1 MIYSRKP
8 QLYNLADDNTICRSA
23 DDFLITLRNA
33 SDLSVKQFRENN
45 TIDNPDKFQT
55 MVLQKQD
62 KNSQTNSLNIDNK
75 KFAKAKSVKLLDITM
90 DGQLRLTA

>member
-1 MIYSRKP
+1 
-8 QLYNLADDNTICRSA
+8 
-23 DDFLITLRNA
+23 
-33 SDLSVKQFRENN
+33 
-45 TIDNPDKFQT
+45 

-62 KNSQTNSLNIDNK
+62 KNSQTNLLNIDNK